1 MIEIKLDHIQ
11 DVFRYYEINKGIEAF
26 KVLSDVQEWRG
37 DKAAIRMIIQ
47 VNLDDGS
54 RMIVK
59 FLNERSFIIDVSKL
73 TISTEIIEQQSKF
86 SEMLRENGMIVPRKY
101 DKNGKY
107 CMPYV
112 LSGIEVDVTVEDY
125 LGETIEEF
133 RPKMFKIYG
142 ELIGRMH
149 QISLTKDSHINFRI
163 VYNEVKEN
171 RTDFMKL
178 FIGTD
183 VSKLPKKI
191 MEEIIQKHN
200 DKKDKILQIW
210 PYLPKSSVQGDIYS
224 CNNVAMTENGIG
236 FYDFN
241 IAADEVLLGDMLH
254 VWFRT
259 IYDTSNEK
267 QIKEWDLEECF
278 KDYMEGY
285 QLERSWTEIEKKHF
299 SEVYSLL
306 GSIYA
311 GRYVAELMRNDR
323 YKDAIVYLDDILR
336 LLNTDIS
343 I

>member
-1 MIEIKLDHIQ
+1 MRRRDL
-11 DVFRYYEINKGIEAF
+11 FAF
-26 KVLSDVQEWRG
+26 LLFAK
-37 DKAAIRMIIQ
+37 
-47 VNLDDGS
+47 
-54 RMIVK
+54 
-59 FLNERSFIIDVSKL
+59 IDV
-73 TISTEIIEQQSKF
+73 
-86 SEMLRENGMIVPRKY
+86 R
-101 DKNGKY
+101 
-107 CMPYV
+107 
-112 LSGIEVDVTVEDY
+112 
-125 LGETIEEF
+125 LGQA
-133 RPKMFKIYG
+133 
-142 ELIGRMH
+142 L
-149 QISLTKDSHINFRI
+149 
-163 VYNEVKEN
+163 
-171 RTDFMKL
+171 
-178 FIGTD
+178 
-183 VSKLPKKI
+183 
-191 MEEIIQKHN
+191 HN

-299 SEVYSLL
+299 FEVYSLL